1 MKITL
6 AGSPGSGKSTLRN
19 MLAEHYGLKIK
30 GTGDFMRELSKKH
43 GYSDITKFIV
53 EYVSE
58 HPEMDLQVD
67 EEQRIYGEENDDFV
81 LEAHLGFHFVPDSI
95 RICLRCD
102 TAESARRILEDKKR
116 TTEDAK
122 TFSESIESSVKRREV
137 MCKNYYSLY
146 QVDIDDPDNF
156 DFVLDT
162 TSLSYEEVYKEVT
175 SFIEQRI
182 SNNEVCMY
190 FIIMK

>member
-6 AGSPGSGKSTLRN
+6 AGSPGSGKSSVRN

-43 GYSDITKFIV
+43 GYSDITKFIA

-81 LEAHLGFHFVPDSI
+81 LDAHLGFHFVPDSI

-102 TAESARRILEDKKR
+102 TVVSARRILEDKKR

-122 TFSESIESSVKRREV
+122 TFIESIESSVKRREV
-137 MCKNYYSLY
+137 MRKNFYNLY

-162 TSLSYEEVYKEVT
+162 TSLSFEEVFKEVT

-182 SNNEVCMY
+182 SNNEV
-190 FIIMK
+190 

>member
-43 GYSDITKFIV
+43 GYSDITKFIA
-53 EYVSE
+53 EYVSKN
-58 HPEMDLQVD
+58 PEMDLQVD

-81 LEAHLGFHFVPDSI
+81 LDAHLGFHFVPDSI

-102 TAESARRILEDKKR
+102 TAESARRILEDTKR

-122 TFSESIESSVKRREV
+122 TFNESIESSVKRREV
-137 MCKNYYSLY
+137 MRKNYYNLY

-162 TSLSYEEVYKEVT
+162 TSLSFEEVFKEVT

-182 SNNEVCMY
+182 FKNKV
-190 FIIMK
+190 

>member
-19 MLAEHYGLKIK
+19 MLAEHYGLKLK
-30 GTGDFMRELSKKH
+30 GTGDFMRELSKKY
-43 GYSDITKFIV
+43 GYSDITKFIS

-58 HPEMDLQVD
+58 HPEIDLQVD
-67 EEQRIYGEENDDFV
+67 EEQRNYGKENDDFV
-81 LEAHLGFHFVPDSI
+81 LDAHLGFHFVPDSI

-102 TAESARRILEDKKR
+102 TAESARRILEDNKR

-122 TFSESIESSVKRREV
+122 TVSESIESSVKRREV
-137 MCKNYYSLY
+137 MRKNYQNLY
-146 QVDIDDPDNF
+146 KVDIDDLNNF

-162 TSLSYEEVYKEVT
+162 TSLSYEEVFEKVI
-175 SFIEQRI
+175 SFIER
-182 SNNEVCMY
+182 SNSKNEV
-190 FIIMK
+190 

>member
-1 MKITL
+1 
-6 AGSPGSGKSTLRN
+6 

-43 GYSDITKFIV
+43 GYSDITKFIA

-58 HPEMDLQVD
+58 NPEMDLQVD

-81 LEAHLGFHFVPDSI
+81 LDAHLGFHFVPDSI

-102 TAESARRILEDKKR
+102 SEESARRILDDTKR
-116 TTEDAK
+116 TNEDAK
-122 TFSESIESSVKRREV
+122 TFSESLEAGRKRREA
-137 MCKNYYSLY
+137 MRKSYLSLY
-146 QVDIDDPDNF
+146 QVDIDDPGNF

-162 TSLSYEEVYKEVT
+162 TSLSFEEVFKEVT

-182 SNNEVCMY
+182 YNNEV
-190 FIIMK
+190 

>member
-43 GYSDITKFIV
+43 GYSDITKFIA

-81 LEAHLGFHFVPDSI
+81 LDAHLGFHFVQDSI
-95 RICLRCD
+95 RICLKCD

-137 MCKNYYSLY
+137 MRKNYYNLY

-162 TSLSYEEVYKEVT
+162 TSLSFEEVFKEVT

-182 SNNEVCMY
+182 SNNKV
-190 FIIMK
+190 

>member
-43 GYSDITKFIV
+43 GYSDITKFIA

-81 LEAHLGFHFVPDSI
+81 LDAHLGFHFVPDSI

-102 TAESARRILEDKKR
+102 TVESAHRILEDKKR

-137 MCKNYYSLY
+137 MRKNYYNLY
-146 QVDIDDPDNF
+146 QVDIDDSDNF

-162 TSLSYEEVYKEVT
+162 TSLSFEEVFNEVT

-182 SNNEVCMY
+182 SKNEV
-190 FIIMK
+190 

>member
-19 MLAEHYGLKIK
+19 LLAEHYGLKIK

-43 GYSDITKFIV
+43 GYSDITKFIA

-58 HPEMDLQVD
+58 NPEMDLQVD
-67 EEQRIYGEENDDFV
+67 EEQRIYGEENEDFV
-81 LEAHLGFHFVPDSI
+81 LDAHLGFHFVPDSI

-102 TAESARRILEDKKR
+102 TSESARRILEDKKR

-137 MCKNYYSLY
+137 MRKNYYNLY
-146 QVDIDDPDNF
+146 QVDIDNPDNF

-162 TSLSYEEVYKEVT
+162 TSLSFEEVFKEVT
-175 SFIEQRI
+175 SFIEQKI
-182 SNNEVCMY
+182 AKNEV
-190 FIIMK
+190 